1 MKALALAA
9 VLFASAC
16 ATDDSH
22 PVDPNAPRQLM
33 PKSEAPT
40 YSLWVSNQSLD
51 QTLVDI
57 QLSIDG
63 TPAVAGEFSVFSGG
77 GGEGCGGPSLPQ
89 HNWYRFDFALS
100 PGAHQIT
107 ATTADWAAATLD
119 TSTNQKFG
127 VVDFWYDAATD
138 EPAHFSFN
146 GFDTEPAFQ

>member
-1 MKALALAA
+1 MKTLALAL
-9 VLFASAC
+9 VLLGSAC
-16 ATDDSH
+16 ATDDGQ

-33 PKSEAPT
+33 PKSGAPT

-77 GGEGCGGPSLPQ
+77 EGCGGLPQ
-89 HNWYRFDFALS
+89 HNWYRFDFALP

-107 ATTADWAAATLD
+107 ATTADWTSATLD
-119 TSTNQKFG
+119 TSTNQSFG
-127 VVDFWYDAATD
+127 VVDFWYDATTD
-138 EPAHFSFN
+138 EPAHFTFN
-146 GFDTEPAFQ
+146 GFDAEPAFQ